1 MESGVA
7 RKPIEDMEAYGKQLS
22 ARLDPTTSSL
32 QFILE
37 RVRANP
43 RRVVFAEGEEER
55 VIRAALAFRNAGFGT
70 PVLIGRE
77 ERVRRTMD
85 ALGLSEAEAP
95 ESQNA
100 RPSTDNKP
108 YADFLYG
115 RLQRRSEEHTSELQS
130 LMRISYAVFCLKKK
144 QHMHTIK

>member
-22 ARLDPTTSSL
+22 ARLDPTASSL

-95 ESQNA
+95 EIHNA
-100 RPSTDNKP
+100 RLSTDNKR

-115 RLQRRSEEHTSELQS
+115 RLQRTGFRSEERRVGKECVSTCRSRWS
-130 LMRISYAVFCLKKK
+130 PYD
-144 QHMHTIK
+144 